1 MTNFVI
7 GINKEHAMSLDLYI
21 ISPEPVVK
29 RGTGVFIRRNGQNF
43 ELKTLEEVKQ
53 CFPNSDLSRISV
65 YEYADEYYWHG
76 NITHN
81 MNEMARHVPIEG
93 SDQTLYDLLWRPE
106 EQGFLAAGSRGYR
119 EAVLKGYL
127 YLRGHSE
134 NLAQFNPD
142 NGWGD
147 YDLLLSFTEDF
158 LLHLIKAGDEF
169 PVEAS
174 R

>member
-1 MTNFVI
+1 
-7 GINKEHAMSLDLYI
+7 
-21 ISPEPVVK
+21 
-29 RGTGVFIRRNGQNF
+29 
-43 ELKTLEEVKQ
+43 
-53 CFPNSDLSRISV
+53 
-65 YEYADEYYWHG
+65 
-76 NITHN
+76 
-81 MNEMARHVPIEG
+81 MNDMARHVPIEG
-93 SDQTLYDLLWRPE
+93 SDLTLYDLLWRPE

-127 YLRGHSE
+127 FLRGHGES
-134 NLAQFNPD
+134 LAQFNPA

-147 YDLLLSFTEDF
+147 YDLMLSFTEDF